1 MDSNFHV
8 KLDEYTK
15 ARDNGNAT
23 NVILSELAI
32 SLVKDRD
39 NFIEVLRGA
48 GLSVEDGDTDLK
60 LIETFVNNANDNNKL
75 LLGASFLINHR
86 NQTSNFDGESEVS
99 DISVKNTYKNLDEFF
114 NGSEEEK
121 SNFLP
126 LLAPLIKGGLNFAKN
141 KMAQKQDNSVAQ
153 RNQQEARQK
162 MIAELMAQKKRDAE
176 KKAIEQAKKKKT
188 TKTLIIVG
196 SSILGLV
203 LIGAIIYAVKKK

>member
-114 NGSEEEK
+114 NGTEEEK

-126 LLAPLIKGGLNFAKN
+126 LLAPLIKGGLKIAGN
-141 KMAQKQDNSVAQ
+141 KMGQKQDNSVAQ